1 MSSNIINASS
11 TIDADVITAKPF
23 TETSNQILRGIVEAD
38 FENKVEPYSMVVELT
53 AKYASFRDRG
63 KTTHIIASSA
73 AIISIISSVILL
85 WMIRR
90 SHIGLSSTYHRL
102 LLGL

>member
-1 MSSNIINASS
+1 MSSNILNASS
-11 TIDADVITAKPF
+11 TFDADAITAKPF
-23 TETSNQILRGIVEAD
+23 TKSSNQILRGIVEAD

-63 KTTHIIASSA
+63 KTTNIIASTT

-85 WMIRR
+85 Y
-90 SHIGLSSTYHRL
+90 G
-102 LLGL
+102 